1 MVRRRKRGETV
12 KKLSKM
18 FEFMGDPVVISVVS
32 DISLIISAI
41 AIIISIITLA
51 R

>member
-1 MVRRRKRGETV
+1 M

-18 FEFMGDPVVISVVS
+18 LEFMGDPVVTSVVS

-41 AIIISIITLA
+41 AITISIITLA